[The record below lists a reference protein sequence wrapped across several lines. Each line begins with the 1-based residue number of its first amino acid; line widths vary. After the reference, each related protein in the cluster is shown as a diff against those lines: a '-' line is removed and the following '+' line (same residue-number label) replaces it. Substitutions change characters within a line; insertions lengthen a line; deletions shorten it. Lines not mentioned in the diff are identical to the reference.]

1 MVKHIQPLKF
11 YMLKGNFARL
21 SPFFLISLIF
31 FSLSNYLVRAQGNED
46 SKDKKETALVKIFN
60 GCHRGTTPLWQTGV
74 DLKFKD
80 QLLADDIRV
89 AEVSAP
95 REIEFQ
101 GKDTVDVYRNE
112 NFITEKRPPTDSL
125 PKAVASAAASF
136 LPQSISVLLVAG
148 DLMLEKENL
157 SIKIIQEFPQPPGAL
172 KPTTARV
179 VFISARAGEDLYLDL
194 GGEQR
199 VTLKY
204 GDSKEVFLSP
214 GEKEIYLL
222 YLKHDSSVKRQLS
235 VFKFEAGKYYTG
247 IVLPGSEKPDRP
259 LLRFSDSNDEWA
271 TIQSKNNE
279 NLSKT
284 RN

>member
-1 MVKHIQPLKF
+1 MLILNF
-11 YMLKGNFARL
+11 YLLKGNFARL
-21 SPFFLISLIF
+21 SAFFLMSLIF
-31 FSLSNYLVRAQGNED
+31 FSLLNFPVSAQGNED

-60 GCHRGTTPLWQTGV
+60 ACHRGTTPLWQTGV

-80 QLLADDIRV
+80 QLLADDVRV
-89 AEVSAP
+89 SEVSAP

-101 GKDTVDVYRNE
+101 GKDTVDVFRNE
-112 NFITEKRPPTDSL
+112 NFMTEKRTPTGSF
-125 PKAVASAAASF
+125 PKAVASTAASF

-148 DLMLEKENL
+148 DITMEKENL
-157 SIKIIQEFPQPPGAL
+157 SVKIIQEFPQPPGVL
-172 KPTTARV
+172 KLTTARI
-179 VFISARAGEDLYLDL
+179 VFVSARAGEDVQLDL

-204 GDSKEVFLSP
+204 GESKETFLSP

-222 YLKHDSSVKRQLS
+222 YLKDDSSVKRQLS

-247 IVLPGSEKPDRP
+247 ILLPGSEKPDRP

-271 TIQSKNNE
+271 TIQSKNRE
-279 NLSKT
+279 ILSKT
-284 RN
+284 SN

>member
-1 MVKHIQPLKF
+1 MVKHMLILKF
-11 YMLKGNFARL
+11 YLLKGNLVRL

-31 FSLSNYLVRAQGNED
+31 FSLSNFPVRAQGNED

-60 GCHRGTTPLWQTGV
+60 ACHRGTTPLWQTGV

-101 GKDTVDVYRNE
+101 GKDTVDVFRNE
-112 NFITEKRPPTDSL
+112 NFMTEKRTPTGSF
-125 PKAVASAAASF
+125 PKAAARAAASF
-136 LPQSISVLLVAG
+136 LPQSISVLLVEG
-148 DLMLEKENL
+148 DLMMEKENL
-157 SIKIIQEFPQPPGAL
+157 SIKIIQEFPQPDGVL
-172 KPTTARV
+172 KPTTSRV
-179 VFISARAGEDLYLDL
+179 VLISAREGEDIHLDL

-199 VTLKY
+199 VTLKH
-204 GDSKEVFLSP
+204 GDSKEFFLSP
-214 GEKEIYLL
+214 GEKEINLI
-222 YLKHDSSVKRQLS
+222 YLKDDSSVKRQLS

-247 IVLPGSEKPDRP
+247 ILLPGSEKPDRP

-284 RN
+284 GN